1 MRDLTNVLA
10 TTAAGFLL
18 LGGVGCSQ
26 EGGGAA
32 ADEESP
38 EFAAMEYRHGLMHVF
53 AFKLGVL
60 RDMAEGNIAADTA
73 VFAESAADLAAVAG
87 MITEGF
93 VPGGDSDTL
102 AGSAALPGIWDNW
115 DDFVQKAADLQQA
128 TQGVANQAAAGGF
141 SVGPDAVETLGP
153 ACGGCH
159 RVYRYQEE

>member
-1 MRDLTNVLA
+1 MRDFTTVLA
-10 TTAAGFLL
+10 MTAAGFIL

-26 EGGGAA
+26 EGGGAG

-60 RDMAEGNIAADTA
+60 RNMAEGNIDADAA
-73 VFAESAADLAAVAG
+73 VFAEYAADLAAAAG

-93 VPGGDSDTL
+93 VPNSDMESL
-102 AGSAALPGIWDNW
+102 PGSGALPGIWEDFN
-115 DDFVQKAADLQQA
+115 DFVQKAADLQEAAQA
-128 TQGVANQAAAGGF
+128 VANRAAVGGF
-141 SVGPDAVETLGP
+141 TVGPDAVEPLGP